1 MEQLRQLRGVQ
12 FMAEQVPGITPEQPI
27 FVIWKLFRTSPKKT
41 QVRDH
46 SFHLLLVM
54 GGRKLGGVEA
64 GRGSVDCGAG
74 GRYGLRD
81 SAGEKQCRPFSKKG
95 MGNHGGMELDG
106 SCAVSRG
113 ASGVPLVAIAPPSL
127 G

>member
-1 MEQLRQLRGVQ
+1 LEQLRQLRGVQ

-54 GGRKLGGVEA
+54 DGRKLGGVEA

-74 GRYGLRD
+74 GRCGLRD
-81 SAGEKQCRPFSKKG
+81 SAGEKQCRPFSKLK
-95 MGNHGGMELDG
+95 MGIHGGLALDG

-113 ASGVPLVAIAPPSL
+113 ALGVPSMAIARTSL